1 MENEDDIND
10 AKKGLGQLKI
20 LTTGSDFRINFKVK
34 HYLLC
39 RKHQAIQ
46 S

>member
-1 MENEDDIND
+1 MENEDEIND